1 MDDVDEDADGACA
14 AVVVRGAVEGVA
26 GVVVVGS
33 RGRSRNSSS
42 GIQSRR
48 PRRCPRPSSS
58 IYLFLAVVIMA
69 MIFLAMLLS
78 SPLQWLHATMFIV
91 AAFIHVDVL
100 LGSSTITWAVRVRFW
115 LSLRLLLDIVLPF
128 LLPWMP
134 IISSLLCGLGS
145 GVGLSQTP

>member
-1 MDDVDEDADGACA
+1 MRMQTERA

-26 GVVVVGS
+26 GGVVVVVGS

-48 PRRCPRPSSS
+48 PRPCPRPSSS

-91 AAFIHVDVL
+91 AAFIHVDVFF
-100 LGSSTITWAVRVRFW
+100 SDPQ
-115 LSLRLLLDIVLPF
+115 LSLGPLEYDSGCYCVCS
-128 LLPWMP
+128 WT
-134 IISSLLCGLGS
+134 SSCHFYYRGC
-145 GVGLSQTP
+145 LSFPACSVDLAQVWD